1 MIFNNTYGT
10 ISSTGITGSL
20 SSSTGIT
27 GSSNITT
34 VSNGT
39 AISIGYS
46 YNRNKYVVLGE
57 EIELDLYDNGQISIA
72 IATLNVLGRPFYE
85 ELNKQPVSLPS
96 ELVELI
102 EKRLILIERDSK
114 IDSIVNKE

>member
-20 SSSTGIT
+20 SSSTLIT
-27 GSSNITT
+27 GSSNITI
-34 VSNGT
+34 SNGSNSV
-39 AISIGYS
+39 ISVGYTS
-46 YNRNKYVVLGE
+46 NKYLVLGE
-57 EIELDLYDNGQISIA
+57 EIELNLYDNGQISIA

-85 ELNKQPVSLPS
+85 ELKKQPISLPS
-96 ELVELI
+96 ELIEVI
-102 EKRLILIERDSK
+102 EKRLIIIERDSK